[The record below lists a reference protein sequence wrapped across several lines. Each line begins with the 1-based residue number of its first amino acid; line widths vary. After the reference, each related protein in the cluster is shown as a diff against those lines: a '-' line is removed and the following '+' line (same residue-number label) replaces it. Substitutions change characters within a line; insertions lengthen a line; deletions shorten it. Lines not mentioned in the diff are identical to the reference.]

1 MTTPEILGSGNIVA
15 HGVDIVDLVAF
26 SRLIGLLQGTML
38 WDRYYTPGEWEAA
51 GSGRHVEKLA
61 SRFAIKEAILKA
73 LGTGWGSGIAF
84 TDVEV
89 ITLLTGA
96 PTVALHRKP
105 LTLATSFGITKWLV
119 SASHTR
125 TFAIASAIA
134 LNGSSATNQLS

>member
-1 MTTPEILGSGNIVA
+1 MTPSEILGSGNMAA

-26 SRLIGLLQGTML
+26 SRLIRLLQGTML
-38 WDRYYTPGEWEAA
+38 WDRYYTPAEWEEA
-51 GSGRHVEKLA
+51 GSGRHIEKLG
-61 SRFAIKEAILKA
+61 SRFAVKEAVLKA

-96 PTVALHRKP
+96 PSVALYRKP
-105 LTLATSFGITKWLV
+105 QTLAANLGITKWLV

-125 TFAIASAIA
+125 TFAIASVIA
-134 LNGSSATNQLS
+134 LSGSSATNQLS